1 MQRNQCS
8 SGCALLLAHL
18 ADHGNSMV
26 PGDKTCPRHQLP
38 LLAWPMSFLLMKL
51 SVTRTTCSFSFFLL
65 RSVSLCLY
73 LFSSFSPLFLSS
85 CTFYFASSSLF
96 RRVAQKVVPDQL
108 VAPAGCENRFYA
120 LLHAIW
126 RGTFSLSTRALIC
139 SRFFPITLQPCAT
152 WPRLYLHAESLLSSS
167 SFFFSCTS
175 HCNEAHLSFKRAC
188 R

>member
-1 MQRNQCS
+1 MSTTPAAS
-8 SGCALLLAHL
+8 SCLANVILINETISYTYHLL
-18 ADHGNSMV
+18 
-26 PGDKTCPRHQLP
+26 
-38 LLAWPMSFLLMKL
+38 
-51 SVTRTTCSFSFFLL
+51 FF
-65 RSVSLCLY
+65 
-73 LFSSFSPLFLSS
+73 LFSSSFCFPLFVSFFIFSSPLFLSS
-85 CTFYFASSSLF
+85 CTFYFASSFLF

-175 HCNEAHLSFKRAC
+175 RCNEAHLSFKRAC